1 MSAIHYEIVE
11 HDGGWAYKVGDVFSE
26 TFQSHDRALRAAKDA
41 AARQALAG
49 TSEGIVYQDGAGKW
63 HEEVARGDDRPEADV
78 VDGPEQP
85 RGN

>member
-26 TFQSHDRALRAAKDA
+26 TFRDHDHALRAAKDA
-41 AARQALAG
+41 AARQSLAG
-49 TSEGIVYQDGAGKW
+49 TSEGIVYQDRSGEW

-78 VDGPEQP
+78 IDGGTPSTD
-85 RGN
+85 R